1 MLLTFVFCVSKQK
14 GMTTKKPEEATYFMA
29 GNSSR
34 ICEKIQIHFEL
45 NFVSLTDSVKH
56 FELVFS
62 PMLLGSNNY
71 MQLKSNFKTDKSNGN
86 LS

>member
-34 ICEKIQIHFEL
+34 ICEKIQFIL
-45 NFVSLTDSVKH
+45 NLILYRWLIALSTLSWFFPH
-56 FELVFS
+56 AFR
-62 PMLLGSNNY
+62 
-71 MQLKSNFKTDKSNGN
+71 FK
-86 LS
+86 